1 MSHSLQRTLCW
12 TPTWNKDHEG
22 VGLEHLL
29 LSERRADSVL
39 LAIDDEQ
46 GPFRLGYRLLWDDAW
61 RLREAQLEATTQQQ
75 HRTLGLHSDG
85 QGHWRDGAGMPLADL
100 AGCIDIDIWPTPF
113 TNSFPI
119 RREPMAVGERREFRM
134 AWVFAPDLTV
144 QPQAQAYTRLGERRY
159 LFENL
164 DGSGFQAELPV
175 DDDGVVIDYAGLFRR
190 VPTRPTRP

>member
-1 MSHSLQRTLCW
+1 MPASTRRSLCW
-12 TPTWNKDHEG
+12 TPIWTPDHEG

-29 LSERRADSVL
+29 LSERAADSVL
-39 LAIDDEQ
+39 LAVDEQQ
-46 GPFRLGYRLLWDDAW
+46 GPFRLAYRLTWDDAW
-61 RLREAQLEATTQQQ
+61 RLRQAELTAATGRST
-75 HRTLGLHSDG
+75 RTLALNTDG
-85 QGHWRDGAGMPLADL
+85 RTIDELD
-100 AGCIDIDIWPTPF
+100 GCIDIDIWPTPF

-144 QPQAQAYTRLGERRY
+144 QPQAQAYTRLGERLY

-175 DDDGVVIDYAGLFRR
+175 DDDGVVIDYADLFRR